1 MDFKLTGI
9 SIGMDIAIIFAALG
23 LIYALWKDRHERMQR
38 EVDAENQRKQREVDA
53 VNKLMLDQIKEWDQL
68 IENFFDILVG
78 KDEGDL
84 VSIHKKIWSNLKEL
98 RMLAAAN
105 AQKEIYDTLA
115 KHMNAYKGHMESN
128 RVKDGFI
135 ELGRMLRSMMALVQK
150 NEEVLDNY
158 FNDRFGECMR
168 NNSA

>member
-1 MDFKLTGI
+1 MDV
-9 SIGMDIAIIFAALG
+9 AIIFAALG
-23 LIYALWKDRHERMQR
+23 LIYAWWKDRHERIQR
-38 EVDAENQRKQREVDA
+38 EVDAENQRKQREVDV
-53 VNKLMLDQIKEWDQL
+53 VNKFMLDQIKEWDQS
-68 IENFFDILVG
+68 IDNFFDKLKREDWDG
-78 KDEGDL
+78 LKSLHEN
-84 VSIHKKIWSNLKEL
+84 IWSNLKEL

-115 KHMNAYKGHMESN
+115 KHIDAYKGHMEST

-158 FNDRFGECMR
+158 FNDRFGESMR
-168 NNSA
+168 NNSV